1 MNKNSSKKQVDH
13 NHEEEDED
21 PVDSTRKFFEGLG
34 ISQNISQ
41 ISKSHDF
48 YSELIHNLLKVDVI
62 SRGRITCSFSV
73 LPYVGNYYGGFH
85 GAAVAAV
92 AERLAIACA
101 RTMVAEDKQLFLGEL
116 STSYLSATPINVK
129 MIADAS
135 VVRSGRNLTVVSIE
149 IRTKDTNKL
158 SYTAQATL
166 FHLPTPKL

>member
-73 LPYVGNYYGGFH
+73 LPYVG
-85 GAAVAAV
+85 V
-92 AERLAIACA
+92 
-101 RTMVAEDKQLFLGEL
+101 
-116 STSYLSATPINVK
+116 SSA
-129 MIADAS
+129 
-135 VVRSGRNLTVVSIE
+135 
-149 IRTKDTNKL
+149 
-158 SYTAQATL
+158 
-166 FHLPTPKL
+166 